1 MDIKKKNNKRLAR
14 KRRVGMRIKGK
25 NNSPRLAVF
34 KSNRF
39 IYAQIIDDTA
49 GTTLCSENSKGMKVK
64 NKSEAAYEIGKKI
77 AKKAIEKNINKVVFD
92 RANYPYH
99 GRVKEL
105 AEGAREGGLEF

>member
-1 MDIKKKNNKRLAR
+1 MDMKKKNNKRLAR
-14 KRRVGMRIKGK
+14 KRRVRMRIRGK

-49 GTTLCSENSKGMKVK
+49 GTTIFSENSKGVKAK

-77 AKKAIEKNINKVVFD
+77 AEKAIGKNIKKVVFD

-99 GRVKEL
+99 GRAKAL
-105 AEGAREGGLEF
+105 AEGAREG